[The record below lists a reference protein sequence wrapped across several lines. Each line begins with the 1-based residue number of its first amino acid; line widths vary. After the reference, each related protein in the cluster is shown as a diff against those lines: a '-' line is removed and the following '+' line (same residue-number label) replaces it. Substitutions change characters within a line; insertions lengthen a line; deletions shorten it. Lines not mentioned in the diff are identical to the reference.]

1 MAEVAAG
8 AGAALAAE
16 EVISTSVQAGVAGY
30 MIAKPTMP
38 LKASYNRVAVADDEE
53 LKRYLPHRV
62 AI

>member
-30 MIAKPTMP
+30 LVAKPTMP
-38 LKASYNRVAVADDEE
+38 LKVTYTMIAHAEDDST
-53 LKRYLPHRV
+53 R
-62 AI
+62 